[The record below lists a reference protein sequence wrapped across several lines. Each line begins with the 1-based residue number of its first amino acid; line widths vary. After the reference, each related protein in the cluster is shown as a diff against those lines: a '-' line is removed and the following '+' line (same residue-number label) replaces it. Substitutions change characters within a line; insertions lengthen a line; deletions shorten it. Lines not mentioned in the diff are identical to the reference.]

1 MRKISQAFVAIMLAG
16 AVTLPTF
23 ASSASISRRPQISDY
38 DDQSKFVA
46 DVLAWEQ
53 QQRLA
58 AASPA
63 EKNAANKSKNNPH
76 DWHHVTGPENLDTA
90 VHNAEGYVQPNYQEQ
105 RRFNRTTHISFP
117 LQKLEVEEM
126 AKETAPA
133 PPAAPE
139 VSRLSEM
146 EKLPEHV
153 LEQLDQLQ
161 LFTAQE
167 AAAPTFLQSSAMTTN

>member
-1 MRKISQAFVAIMLAG
+1 MRRISQAFVVAIIATASVLA
-16 AVTLPTF
+16 LPAF
-23 ASSASISRRPQISDY
+23 ANNTSISKRPQISDY
-38 DDQSKFVA
+38 EDQNKFVA

-58 AASPA
+58 TAKPA
-63 EKNAANKSKNNPH
+63 EKNTKPDTH

-90 VHNAEGYVQPNYQEQ
+90 VHNAEGYVQPNYKEP

-117 LQKLEVEEM
+117 LQKLEIEEM
-126 AKETAPA
+126 AEETAPT

-139 VSRLSEM
+139 VNRLSEM

-167 AAAPTFLQSSAMTTN
+167 AAPTFLQSSATTTN